1 MSYNVVVSIIVFII
15 GGMPDILTTQI
26 ILKTIFI
33 LMLGRIILTGVKWS
47 ALTFVI
53 GFFISG
59 LISGLVVFDRSNE
72 KQKLEKR
79 TLELQKQREM
89 SLDML
94 KKEAEQKQKALSEG
108 YLERIETHKK
118 KIEDI
123 KTRKITTGTTY

>member
-1 MSYNVVVSIIVFII
+1 
-15 GGMPDILTTQI
+15 
-26 ILKTIFI
+26 
-33 LMLGRIILTGVKWS
+33 VK
-47 ALTFVI
+47 
-53 GFFISG
+53 
-59 LISGLVVFDRSNE
+59 
-72 KQKLEKR
+72 KLEKR

-123 KTRKITTGTTY
+123 RKEKSRQEPLLIAEAEAQLTPFTEKLSPLYLK